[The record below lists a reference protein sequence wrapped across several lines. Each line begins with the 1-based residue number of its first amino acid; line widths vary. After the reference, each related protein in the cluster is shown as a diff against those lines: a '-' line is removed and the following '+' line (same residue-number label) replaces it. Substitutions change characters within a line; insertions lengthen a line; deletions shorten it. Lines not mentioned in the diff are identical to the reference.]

1 MSSKSRKKIT
11 LTSELRKSGKIDNN
25 FIDKLSDLRIEE
37 LIALKLES
45 SAKMM
50 NGKLYG
56 IPLWYTLPYAVR
68 DSLMDFVSR
77 NCKTK
82 SDMSSTLGIPYEMF
96 IQIYKKYIKE

>member
-25 FIDKLSDLRIEE
+25 FIDKLTDLRIEE

-45 SAKMM
+45 SANMM

>member
-1 MSSKSRKKIT
+1 MSTKSGKKIT

-25 FIDKLSDLRIEE
+25 FIDKLADLKVEE
-37 LIALKLES
+37 LVALKLES

-82 SDMSSTLGIPYEMF
+82 SDMSSTLGIPYELF
-96 IQIYKKYIKE
+96 IQIYRKYIKE

>member
-1 MSSKSRKKIT
+1 MSSKSEKKIT